1 MRSVSSANFC
11 DIPDSE
17 HNKDSHTM
25 QIVLHAGA
33 HFTEEDRLLRTLLN
47 NKEAFSQRGVA
58 VPGPSKYKWLLR
70 DTLNAMNDSAPAPDA
85 REVMLDL
92 ILDDENADRVILQ
105 QEFLFGAPRAV
116 VREGSMYALAP
127 GKTAQLATLFAD
139 DEIELFI
146 AMRNPATF
154 LPALFAQAPQEDMIS
169 FLRGADP
176 FSIRWSDTMAAI
188 RAAAPEI
195 TITTWCFE
203 DMPIIW
209 AQIIRDMAALDH
221 GQKIKGGFDLLSTIM
236 SKEGM
241 RRFRAYLHEHPG
253 INEVQKRRVIA
264 AFLDKFALEYE
275 IEEELNAPGWTDEIV
290 DRITE
295 GYEEDIA
302 AVARIPGV
310 TVIEP

>member
-1 MRSVSSANFC
+1 
-11 DIPDSE
+11 
-17 HNKDSHTM
+17 M

-33 HFTEEDRLLRTLLN
+33 HFTEEDRLLRTLLI

-58 VPGPSKYKWLLR
+58 VPGPSKYKGLLR
-70 DTLNAMNDSAPAPDA
+70 DTLNAMNETAPASDA
-85 REVMLDL
+85 REVLLDL
-92 ILDDENADRVILQ
+92 ILDEEDADRLILQ
-105 QEFLFGAPRAV
+105 QEYLFGAPRSV
-116 VREGSMYALAP
+116 VREGLMYALAP
-127 GKTAQLATLFAD
+127 MKTARLATLFQG

-154 LPALFAQAPQEDMIS
+154 LPALFGHAPQEDMAS

-176 FSIRWSDTMAAI
+176 YAVRWSDTMAAI

-221 GQKIKGGFDLLSTIM
+221 GQKIRGGFDLLSTIM

-241 RRFRAYLHEHPG
+241 RRFRGYLHEHPN
-253 INEVQKRRVIA
+253 ITEVQKRRVIA
-264 AFLDKFALEYE
+264 AFLDKFALEDA
-275 IEEELNAPGWTDEIV
+275 IEEELDAPGWTDDTV
-290 DRITE
+290 ARITE
-295 GYEEDIA
+295 LYEEDIA